1 MKFTTIAAIV
11 ITALGAICNIAVAQA
26 PEPLPAEAQKVLKL
40 FVGKCDTTIDGDAN
54 IKGAATGVFVLGE
67 RFVRDD
73 FVLKDGDG
81 NVLLQVS
88 SMITYDTD
96 AKLYRMWMFSST
108 GEVTPSEGTWDEATR
123 TLTTN
128 SRDAKGQTTKWTSTF
143 SAEGVETWG
152 FVTKDKDGNVVLE
165 VKGKSTARTKG

>member
-1 MKFTTIAAIV
+1 MKLIV
-11 ITALGAICNIAVAQA
+11 IIAIALTSLCAIGAAQT
-26 PEPLPAEAQKVLKL
+26 PDPLPAEAQKVLKF
-40 FVGKCDTTIDGDAN
+40 FVGKCDTTVDGEPAL
-54 IKGAATGVFVLGE
+54 KGAATGVLVLGD

-81 NVLLQVS
+81 NVVLQVS

-108 GEVTPSEGTWDEATR
+108 GEITPSEGKWDEATR

-128 SRDAKGQTTKWTSTF
+128 SRDAKGQTTKWTSVF

-152 FVTKDKDGNVVLE
+152 FVTKDKDGNVVVE
-165 VKGKSTARTKG
+165 VKGKSTARSKG

>member
-1 MKFTTIAAIV
+1 M
-11 ITALGAICNIAVAQA
+11 LG
-26 PEPLPAEAQKVLKL
+26 
-40 FVGKCDTTIDGDAN
+40 D
-54 IKGAATGVFVLGE
+54 

-73 FVLKDGDG
+73 FVLKDGGG
-81 NVLLQVS
+81 NVVLQVS

-108 GEVTPSEGTWDEATR
+108 GEATPSEGTWDEATR

-128 SRDAKGQTTKWTSTF
+128 SRDAKGQTTKWTSAF
-143 SAEGVETWG
+143 SAESVETWG
-152 FVTKDKDGNVVLE
+152 FVTKDKDGMVIAE

>member
-1 MKFTTIAAIV
+1 MKLTAIV
-11 ITALGAICNIAVAQA
+11 ITALCTLCNIAVAQA
-26 PEPLPAEAQKVLKL
+26 PNPLPAEAQKVLKL
-40 FVGKCDTTIDGDAN
+40 FVGKCDTTIDSDASL
-54 IKGAATGVFVLGE
+54 KGTATGVFVLGD

-73 FVLKDGDG
+73 FVLKDGGG
-81 NVLLQVS
+81 NVVLQVS

-108 GEVTPSEGTWDEATR
+108 GEATPSEGTWDEATR

-128 SRDAKGQTTKWTSTF
+128 SRDAKGQTTKWTSAF
-143 SAEGVETWG
+143 SAESVETWG
-152 FVTKDKDGNVVLE
+152 FVTKDKDGNVIQE